1 VRRGRVLLLVV
12 GAASLLATVVPTPTT
27 ASAVDAVESGWWSR
41 GNGGGV
47 PPPPGAPAD
56 GLQVAADPVGPS
68 AVAAVR
74 FTLAAGE
81 ANPVLALTIDAA
93 DNPTAATLTACRAK
107 AARSTAQ
114 AGPWS
119 SRPDYDCSAG
129 VVTGAVST
137 DQKTATFDLRP
148 LADESGVVDVVLF
161 AQPGP
166 PPSGVPAAPISP
178 GVVSFTF
185 AKVTSAAVR
194 VDAGG
199 TGGGSTAADPVAPP
213 LDADKATPAFDLP
226 SVTPAPSVDLGLP
239 AVAPPTPAPTATA
252 RTAPAPV
259 AAPTALA
266 APAFEPA
273 SIVRDDR
280 RTRLLCAFVF
290 ADLALWWYWVTFRR
304 AQPET
309 RPAAPPLR

>member
-1 VRRGRVLLLVV
+1 MRRARLLLGVL
-12 GAASLLATVVPTPTT
+12 GAASLLVTLAPGP

-74 FTLAAGE
+74 FTLGPGE
-81 ANPVLALTIDAA
+81 ANPVLALTLDAA
-93 DNPTAATLTACRAK
+93 DNPGSATLTACRAK
-107 AARSTAQ
+107 AHWTPAQ

-119 SRPDYDCSAG
+119 SRPDDDCGAG
-129 VVTGAVST
+129 VVTGAVSA
-137 DQKTATFDLRP
+137 DQKSATFDLRP
-148 LADESGVVDVVLF
+148 LVDGSGVVDVVLF
-161 AQPGP
+161 TQPGA
-166 PPSGVPAAPISP
+166 PPSGVPATPVSP
-178 GVVSFTF
+178 GIVNFTF
-185 AKVTSAAVR
+185 AKVTPEAVHVDTAGSGGATPDAA
-194 VDAGG
+194 
-199 TGGGSTAADPVAPP
+199 APP
-213 LDADKATPAFDLP
+213 LDAGAPAPAFDLAP
-226 SVTPAPSVDLGLP
+226 VTPAPSVDLGLP
-239 AVAPPTPAPTATA
+239 AVATPTPAATPTTPT
-252 RTAPAPV
+252 TAPTRT
-259 AAPTALA
+259 AAPTAIA

-304 AQPET
+304 PQPADV

>member
-1 VRRGRVLLLVV
+1 MTRGRVLLVAV
-12 GAASLLATVVPTPTT
+12 GAASLLATVVPGP
-27 ASAVDAVESGWWSR
+27 AAFAVDGVESGWWSR

-74 FTLAAGE
+74 FTLAPGE
-81 ANPVLALTIDAA
+81 ANPVLALTLDAA

-107 AARSTAQ
+107 AHWTVAQ

-119 SRPDYDCSAG
+119 SRPDYDCGAG
-129 VVTGAVST
+129 VVAGAVSA

-148 LADESGVVDVVLF
+148 LVDDGGVVDVVLF
-161 AQPGP
+161 TQPGAA
-166 PPSGVPAAPISP
+166 PSGVPATPVSP
-178 GVVSFTF
+178 GVVNFTF
-185 AKVTSAAVR
+185 AKVTSGAVR
-194 VDAGG
+194 VDG
-199 TGGGSTAADPVAPP
+199 TGGGDGGATAADPVAPP
-213 LDADKATPAFDLP
+213 LDAGALTPSFDIP

-239 AVAPPTPAPTATA
+239 AVATPTPTPTPT
-252 RTAPAPV
+252 TAPARV
-259 AAPTALA
+259 AAPSAIA

-280 RTRLLCAFVF
+280 RTRLLSAFVF
-290 ADLALWWYWVTFRR
+290 ADLALWWYWITFRR
-304 AQPET
+304 SQPADV

>member
-1 VRRGRVLLLVV
+1 VLVLVA
-12 GAASLLATVVPTPTT
+12 GAASLAMTVVPGP

-74 FTLAAGE
+74 FTLASGE
-81 ANPVLALTIDAA
+81 ANPVLALTLDTA
-93 DNPTAATLTACRAK
+93 DDPAAATLTACRAK
-107 AARSTAQ
+107 ARWTAAQ

-119 SRPDYDCSAG
+119 SRPDYDCGAG
-129 VVTGAVST
+129 VVAGAVSA
-137 DQKTATFDLRP
+137 DQKTATFDLGP
-148 LADESGVVDVVLF
+148 LVDDAGVVDVVLF
-161 AQPGP
+161 TQPGP
-166 PPSGVPAAPISP
+166 PPSGVPASP
-178 GVVSFTF
+178 VSAGVVNFTF
-185 AKVTSAAVR
+185 AKVTPAAVQ
-194 VDAGG
+194 VDADG
-199 TGGGSTAADPVAPP
+199 TGGDSTTADAADSVAPA
-213 LDADKATPAFDLP
+213 LDAGTPAPSFDLP

-239 AVAPPTPAPTATA
+239 EVATPTPTVT
-252 RTAPAPV
+252 TAPVRV
-259 AAPTALA
+259 AAPTAIA

-304 AQPET
+304 AQPADV
-309 RPAAPPLR
+309 RPAATPLR